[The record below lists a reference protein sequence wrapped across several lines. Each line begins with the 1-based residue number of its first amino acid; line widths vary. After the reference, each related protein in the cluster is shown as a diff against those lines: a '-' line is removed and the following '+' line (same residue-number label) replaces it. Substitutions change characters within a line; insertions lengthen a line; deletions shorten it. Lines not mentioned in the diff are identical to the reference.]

1 MIDKWNQPRLAEGLE
16 PWNPR
21 TIYHLRG
28 VPDEEIDIFID
39 TSSVAPG
46 GTA

>member
-1 MIDKWNQPRLAEGLE
+1 MIDKWIQKRLAEGLG
-16 PWNPR
+16 PWNPQ

-39 TSSVAPG
+39 TPRLLPG